1 MAKKVIN
8 ILGVTGSVG
17 QSAAKV
23 IAAHPDQFEVGV
35 ITAYNNW
42 ELLKKTAEILQPR
55 IIVIGNSDYRDD
67 LVADLSYMDV
77 EIHTGRAAILETVAS
92 PADVTLAAIV
102 GMQGLEPLLAALPH
116 SKALAIAN
124 KEPLVSAGHLVVDLA
139 RRHGTK
145 LLPVDSEHNAIF
157 QVFEEENRKA
167 VDSLV
172 LTASGGPFRTFSIEQ
187 MQNITPAQAVK
198 HPNWSM
204 GQKISVD
211 SATMMNKALEVIEA
225 SILFDMPVEKID
237 VLVHPQSIIHSMV
250 SYNDGSVLAQLGA
263 PDMCTPIINALSWP
277 DRLATPGEHLD
288 LKTLSRLEFE
298 EPDFERFPA
307 LKLGYDA
314 LKEGQA
320 ACLILNAANE
330 VAVDAF
336 LSGAISFLDVCAVC
350 ADVLG
355 QIDRQKI
362 ETLEEILDFDKNVR
376 QNAKSVILETYS

>member
-1 MAKKVIN
+1 MAKKRIN
-8 ILGVTGSVG
+8 ILGITGSVG

-42 ELLKKTAEILQPR
+42 ELLKKTAEALHPR
-55 IIVIGNSDYRDD
+55 IIVIGNPEHHDD
-67 LVADLSYMDV
+67 LQASLAHMNV
-77 EIHTGRAAILETVAS
+77 EIRCGREAIIETATI

-102 GMQGLEPLLAALPH
+102 GMEGLEPLLAALPH

-124 KEPLVSAGHLVVDLA
+124 KEPLVAAGKLVIDLA
-139 RRHGTK
+139 NRYGTK

-157 QVFEEENRKA
+157 QVFEEENKPA
-167 VDSLV
+167 IESLI
-172 LTASGGPFRTFSIEQ
+172 LTASGGPFRTFSIEE
-187 MQNITPAQAVK
+187 MKNITPAQAVK

-277 DRLATPGEHLD
+277 DRLATPGERLD

-298 EPDFERFPA
+298 APDLERFPA
-307 LKLGYDA
+307 LKIGYDT

-336 LSGAISFLDVCAVC
+336 LCGSISFLDICAVC
-350 ADVLG
+350 IDVLG
-355 QIDRQKI
+355 RIDPQKI
-362 ETLEEILDFDKNVR
+362 ETLEEILDFDQNVR